1 MDLLYISLIFEILI
15 YKLIYKFIFVTVC
28 YSKPLETNEIKEELK
43 KWKFHIDEIIYYLVS
58 IIAILKPL
66 LGEQISINYFLFGLI
81 PIAVSLF
88 LYLYCFFTK
97 TYLNSWAIDFFFI
110 EGLAIQTN
118 SWLCSLLGFI
128 YLFIKLIVNK
138 IKNR

>member
-1 MDLLYISLIFEILI
+1 MDFLYILLILEIFL
-15 YKLIYKFIFVTVC
+15 YKLIYKFVFVTVC
-28 YSKPLETNEIKEELK
+28 YSKPIETKEVKEELK
-43 KWKFHIDEIIYYLVS
+43 KWKFHLDEVIYYLVS

-66 LGEQISINYFLFGLI
+66 NGSQIQLNYFLIGLI

-97 TYLNSWAIDFFFI
+97 TYFNSWSIDFFFI

-118 SWLCSLLGFI
+118 SWLCSALGFV
-128 YLFIKLIVNK
+128 YLGYKLILSK
-138 IKNR
+138 TKK